1 MAQIGSL
8 AWKLPYAS
16 GVAEKAKKKNQKQK
30 QTKKTPK
37 PQKTNQPNKKRP
49 TIPNVSKN
57 VEQKGLSY
65 NARSSVKCYNYF
77 IKVFRSFL

>member
-16 GVAEKAKKKNQKQK
+16 GVAEKAKKKNKK
-30 QTKKTPK
+30 KTKKKNPK
-37 PQKTNQPNKKRP
+37 TQPANQPNKKRP
-49 TIPNVSKN
+49 MIPNVSKN